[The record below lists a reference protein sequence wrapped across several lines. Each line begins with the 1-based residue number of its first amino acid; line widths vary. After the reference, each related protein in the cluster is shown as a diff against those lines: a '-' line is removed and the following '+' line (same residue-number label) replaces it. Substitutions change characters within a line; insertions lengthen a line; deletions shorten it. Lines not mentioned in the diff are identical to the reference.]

1 MTTNRELFSKDPLQ
15 SELLNNGVAQV
26 RDVESEREERTLRY
40 ELETFVCE
48 GQYQKGLARIL
59 KTYLANLD
67 NPEQPAA
74 WVSGFFGSGKS
85 HLVKMLRYLWTDYK
99 FRDGATARGIAKLP
113 AEIDDLLKELSTAG
127 RRLGGLRAAGGT
139 VSAGAGDSV
148 RLALLGIV
156 FGSVGLPEKYPLA
169 RFVMW
174 LKRQSLY
181 DRVKAYVEARGKD
194 FDKESL
200 DLYVSP
206 VIASALLDADPGFA
220 PSPAEAKALIKNQYP
235 TVADVSIAEMVD
247 AISDALSVDGRFPC
261 SLIVLDEVQ
270 QYIGDNA
277 GRSLGVQEVTEA
289 CMKKFEGRL
298 LFVGTGQSALSS
310 TPQLQKLQG
319 RFRVPIQL
327 SDADVETV
335 IRKVILAKRQDKV
348 PAIADE
354 LARCSG
360 EVSRQL
366 TGTKIEP
373 RVEDDEYAVADYPL
387 LPVRNRFW
395 ERVLRAVDSA
405 GTSGQ
410 LRNQLKIVHE
420 AVRQSATKPLGTVV
434 PGDFIFDQL
443 STELVMTGVLLGE
456 INELIHKQRTGTP
469 DGALRARLCAL
480 TFLIGKLPRDPGA
493 DIGLRATPDALADLL
508 VEDLKAGSGE
518 LRMKVPELLKGLAES
533 GALIQIE
540 DEYRLQTRESVAW
553 DADYRERFNKI
564 LGDDHRH
571 ASERA
576 DVLRAACGEQL
587 KNLKLQHGRSKVQR
601 KLELHFSAEPPDT
614 KGQTI
619 PVWVRDGWADDEK
632 TVLTDARRA
641 GTDSPLIFVFIPRR
655 SNDELRKAIAGLRA
669 AEETLQVKGVPAT
682 SAGIEA
688 QQSIRGRREEARR
701 ALDLILEEVFR
712 GARVFLGG
720 GGEQTGLLLNTTV
733 LDAAQAALVRLYPQF
748 DAGDDARWEKV
759 VQRAR
764 QGDGSALDAL
774 GYTGDPESHPV
785 CSAILKMLGA
795 GKKGSEIRRHF
806 AASPYGWP
814 QDTVDGAL
822 LTLFVVGKVKAL
834 TADGR
839 TIEARQLDQT
849 KIGVTEFRPEQTTVT
864 AAQRI
869 ALRKLL
875 QAAGVGFKPNEEAAA
890 AEALVAAMLDLARA
904 ASGDAPLPAKPDMN
918 HLLELNRLSGNDL
931 LFAVYSDRERL
942 SKELREWVALR
953 DKINGRQPRWEGLNR
968 LLSHARGMPVA
979 EEIAP
984 QVRAVEEQRSLAK
997 DPDPVP
1003 DLCERLTKSLR
1014 SALVEASES
1023 FRREYDAQMESLSA
1037 SQAWQRLTPGRQS
1050 QVLSESGITSP
1061 PEVKVGSEAEILQ
1074 SLDSMSLDDWRT
1086 RRDALRQRFENAML
1100 AAARL
1105 LAPKASRV
1113 SLRSATLET
1122 EDEVDAWLE
1131 EARAE
1136 IMRNLEHGPVIV

>member
-1 MTTNRELFSKDPLQ
+1 MINRELFSKDPLGT
-15 SELLNNGVAQV
+15 ELLNNGVAQV
-26 RDVESEREERTLRY
+26 RDVESEREEQTLRY

-48 GQYQKGLARIL
+48 GQYAKGLERIL
-59 KTYLANLD
+59 KTYLTNLD
-67 NPEQPAA
+67 HPEQPAA

-85 HLVKMLRYLWTDYK
+85 HLVKMLRYLWADYE
-99 FRDGATARGIAKLP
+99 FSDGATARGIAKLP
-113 AEIDDLLKELSTAG
+113 TGIGDLLKELSTAG

-156 FGSVGLPEKYPLA
+156 FGSAGLPEKYPLA

-174 LKRQSLY
+174 LKRQGLY
-181 DRVKAYVEARGKD
+181 DRVKAYIEARGKE
-194 FDKESL
+194 FDKELL

-206 VIASALLDADPGFA
+206 IIAAALLDADPGFA
-220 PSPAEAKALIKNQYP
+220 TSPAEAKALIKNQYP

-247 AISDALSVDGRFPC
+247 AISDALSIDGRFPC

-277 GRSLGVQEVTEA
+277 DRSLGVQEVTEA

-319 RFRVPIQL
+319 RFRVGVQL
-327 SDADVETV
+327 SDTDVEAV

-348 PAIADE
+348 PAIEDE
-354 LARCSG
+354 LSRCSG
-360 EVSRQL
+360 EISRQL

-373 RVEDDEYAVADYPL
+373 RPEDDEYAVADYPL

-420 AVRQSATKPLGTVV
+420 AVRQSASNPLGTVV
-434 PGDFIFDQL
+434 PADFIFEQL
-443 STELVMTGVLLGE
+443 STELLQTGVLLSE
-456 INELIHKQRTGTP
+456 INELIQKQRTGTP
-469 DGALRARLCAL
+469 DGELRARLCAL
-480 TFLIGKLPRDPGA
+480 AFLIGKLPRDAGA

-508 VEDLKAGSGE
+508 VEDLKAGGGE
-518 LRMKVPELLKGLAES
+518 LRMKVPELLKGLADS

-564 LGDDHRH
+564 LGDDHRY

-576 DVLRAACGEQL
+576 DVLRTACGEQL
-587 KNLKLQHGRSKVQR
+587 KNLKLQHGKSKIQR
-601 KLELHFSAEPPDT
+601 KLELFFTAEAPDT

-619 PVWVRDGWADDEK
+619 PVWVRDGWTDDEK
-632 TVLTDARRA
+632 TVLADARRA

-669 AEETLQVKGVPAT
+669 AVETLQVKGVPAT
-682 SAGIEA
+682 PAGIEA
-688 QQSIRGRREEARR
+688 QQSIRGRKEEAQR
-701 ALDLILEEVFR
+701 ALNLILEEIFR

-720 GGEQTGLLLNTTV
+720 GSEQTGLLLNTTV

-764 QGDGSALDAL
+764 QGDGGALDAL

-834 TADGR
+834 TSDGR
-839 TIEARQLDQT
+839 TLESRQLDQT

-869 ALRKLL
+869 EVRKLF
-875 QAAGVGFKPNEEAAA
+875 QTASVGFRPNEEAIA

-904 ASGDAPLPAKPDMN
+904 ASGDAPLPAKPDTN

-931 LFAVYSDRERL
+931 LFAVYSERERL
-942 SKELREWVALR
+942 SKELQEWAALR
-953 DKINGRQPRWEGLNR
+953 EKIKGRQPRWDGLHR

-979 EEIAP
+979 EEVAP
-984 QVRAVEEQRSLAK
+984 QVRAVEEQRSLAR

-1003 DLCERLTKSLR
+1003 DLCERLTQSLR

-1023 FRREYDAQMESLSA
+1023 FRREYEAQMGTLEA
-1037 SQAWQRLTPGRQS
+1037 SQAWQRLTSGQQS
-1050 QVLSESGITSP
+1050 QVLSESGIGAP
-1061 PEVKVGSEAEILQ
+1061 PEVKVGSETEVLQ
-1074 SLDSMSLDDWRT
+1074 SLDSMSLEDWRT
-1086 RRDALRQRFENAML
+1086 RRDALRRRFDNAML
-1100 AAARL
+1100 AAAQL
-1105 LAPKASRV
+1105 LAPRAERV

-1122 EDEVDAWLE
+1122 RE
-1131 EARAE
+1131 EAEEWLDEAREE
-1136 IMRNLEHGPVIV
+1136 IMRHLENGPVIV